1 MKASPQKEHG
11 YTPIANELLE
21 AMALFRIPGEI
32 RQVFDAIMRKTYGYN
47 KTQDA
52 IAASQLTAATG
63 LKKQN
68 VFRSVERLVEHKLVI
83 KVDYAKDIG
92 NILKINKDYHSW
104 IPFVI
109 KVDYKKKKKKL
120 SSKRITRVIKTDDK
134 PSSKL
139 MDTKDKTILK
149 DNRDA
154 EVEQA
159 RLVRDLIEA
168 FTIINPACKKMYGNT
183 SQRQAAK
190 DLIDTYTFDRVM
202 IVITKTL
209 PKTNATAFF
218 PTITTPH
225 QLFTDWSK
233 LEAAILKYKSRQDI
247 KNNNG
252 RGLVE

>member
-21 AMALFRIPGEI
+21 AMALFRISGEV

-52 IAASQLTAATG
+52 IANSQLTAATG

-83 KVDYAKDIG
+83 KVDYVKDKG

-109 KVDYKKKKKKL
+109 KNDDKKKKKKR
-120 SSKRITRVIKTDDK
+120 SSKRITPVIKNDDK
-134 PSSKL
+134 ASSVL

-149 DNRDA
+149 DNR
-154 EVEQA
+154 ESVEQA
-159 RLVRDLIEA
+159 RRVRDMIEA
-168 FTIINPACKKMYGNT
+168 FTIINPACKRMYGNT
-183 SQRQAAK
+183 SQRQACM
-190 DLIDTYTFDRVM
+190 DLIEAYTFEKVM
-202 IVITKTL
+202 FIINKTL
-209 PKTNATAFF
+209 PQTNAMAFF

-225 QLFTDWSK
+225 QLFQDWSK
-233 LEAAILKYKSRQDI
+233 LESAALKYKSKRELTTT
-247 KNNNG
+247 G
-252 RGLVE
+252 RGLVT